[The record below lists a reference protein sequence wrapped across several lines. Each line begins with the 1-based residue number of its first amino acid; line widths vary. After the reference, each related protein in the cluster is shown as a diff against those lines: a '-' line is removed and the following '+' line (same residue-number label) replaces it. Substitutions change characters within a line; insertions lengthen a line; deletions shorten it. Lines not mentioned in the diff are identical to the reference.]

1 MKTENKYLK
10 SSLKDCGF
18 QEETA
23 ARYLYYAE
31 ASQISDMLRLLKQ
44 QRRKLMDD
52 LHAAQKKVD
61 TIDFMIRSVEQK
73 RRRTMNNNRYGR
85 IPFDK
90 IEGFLK
96 ENLK

>member
-1 MKTENKYLK
+1 MKSGYEYLE

-18 QEETA
+18 PKETA
-23 ARYLYYAE
+23 AKYMYYAE

-73 RRRTMNNNRYGR
+73 
-85 IPFDK
+85 
-90 IEGFLK
+90 K
-96 ENLK
+96 EESHEKLYP

>member
-1 MKTENKYLK
+1 MKSGYEYLE

-18 QEETA
+18 LEETA
-23 ARYLYYAE
+23 AKYMYYAE

-61 TIDFMIRSVEQK
+61 TIDFMIRSVEQ
-73 RRRTMNNNRYGR
+73 N
-85 IPFDK
+85 
-90 IEGFLK
+90 E
-96 ENLK
+96 